1 VDFDWLVGDDDRV
14 TPSRADAVGVYSIG
28 AVARMLDIAAPTLRA
43 WEERYA
49 QIVPSRSAGG
59 QRLYSRDQV
68 DQLRFVREQIESG
81 LQPADAHRVLAER
94 RQELGSGA
102 IPRYSARV
110 DEDRAA
116 ISILLAERDPYA
128 ADFAEFFLRTEGYRS
143 RVLLD
148 ASQVQ
153 QAVEEDHPQAL
164 VVDLMISGGSGLA
177 LCRSIRASSAIP
189 ILAVSAVASGDE
201 AIEAGADAFLTKPLE
216 PLQFVSTVRDL
227 LGTSAYLRRRTVTR

>member
-1 VDFDWLVGDDDRV
+1 MVGDDDRV
-14 TPSRADAVGVYSIG
+14 SPWRAESVGVYSIG
-28 AVARMLDIAAPTLRA
+28 AVSRMLDIAAPTLRA

-94 RQELGSGA
+94 RQELGSVA
-102 IPRYSARV
+102 APPDSVMV

-148 ASQVQ
+148 ASLVQ
-153 QAVEEDHPQAL
+153 QEVEEDHPQVL

-177 LCRSIRASSAIP
+177 LCRSIRASSSIP

-227 LGTSAYLRRRTVTR
+227 LGTSAYLRRRAVTR

>member
-14 TPSRADAVGVYSIG
+14 SPWRADSVGVYSIG

-94 RQELGSGA
+94 RQELGSAA
-102 IPRYSARV
+102 IPPDSVMV
-110 DEDRAA
+110 DDDRAA

-153 QAVEEDHPQAL
+153 QEVEEDRPHVL

-201 AIEAGADAFLTKPLE
+201 AIEAGADAFLMKPLE

-227 LGTSAYLRRRTVTR
+227 LGTSAYLRRRAVTR